1 MEKIYIDPSSRI
13 LYSSYYTEGFYEVFG
28 RKNVSFSDRY
38 FKKLI
43 RKKDDFSFQHFFS
56 FVHVSN
62 KNIITKFV
70 IDFCDPFDIHENAYD
85 WCDFYCKINL
95 NIEFTEQR
103 FLDKI
108 IQIPAS
114 FGIRIWNL
122 PQTFFYC
129 LNNYFRFKKSILV
142 SFKDHLKDYFHQL
155 KRARIENYEN
165 YESETKSKKPYIF
178 MIGTFWED
186 ENSLAFTNLNRKK
199 FIEVCEKNNCDFEG
213 GFFSRN
219 ITIKNLEKYIFE
231 KPYSCKD
238 YISKTKK
245 SLFVYNTPAVHN
257 CHGWKLGEFIAMN
270 KPIISTH
277 LINEIPIGLEH
288 EKNIHFVGNEI
299 ELDHAVKL
307 LINNENYCIKL
318 SHNLKEYYLK
328 NMSPKAVIK
337 NIILKI

>member
-1 MEKIYIDPSSRI
+1 
-13 LYSSYYTEGFYEVFG
+13 
-28 RKNVSFSDRY
+28 
-38 FKKLI
+38 
-43 RKKDDFSFQHFFS
+43 
-56 FVHVSN
+56 
-62 KNIITKFV
+62 
-70 IDFCDPFDIHENAYD
+70 
-85 WCDFYCKINL
+85 
-95 NIEFTEQR
+95 
-103 FLDKI
+103 
-108 IQIPAS
+108 
-114 FGIRIWNL
+114 
-122 PQTFFYC
+122 
-129 LNNYFRFKKSILV
+129 
-142 SFKDHLKDYFHQL
+142 
-155 KRARIENYEN
+155 
-165 YESETKSKKPYIF
+165 

-219 ITIKNLEKYIFE
+219 KTIKNLEKYIFE